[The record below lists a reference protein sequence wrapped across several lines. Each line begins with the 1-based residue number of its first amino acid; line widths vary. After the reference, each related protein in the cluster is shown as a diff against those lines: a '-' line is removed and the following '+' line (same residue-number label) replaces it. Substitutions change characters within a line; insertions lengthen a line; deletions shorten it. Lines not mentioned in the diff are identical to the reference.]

1 MTGRG
6 ITIVGLGP
14 AGAEYLTRE
23 AWAHL
28 EQCDEIWLRTKF
40 HPAVA
45 GLPEGVKVRSFDEVY
60 DSGEDI
66 ATVLETIVQ
75 QVLEL
80 GKREQGV
87 TYGVPGSPFVAEETV
102 TKVMKA
108 VEGSGLPIRLIDGV
122 SFIEPVCSALGIDLH
137 PQMVLADALHLAE
150 LEVPSFPP
158 TLPAIISQLDSSFE
172 ASELKLTL
180 MANYPQDHPVMLV
193 HNAGTSDEIVEK
205 LALYEIDQSVHLG
218 MLSCLYVPALSQG
231 ASFEDFQQIIARL
244 RRADGCPWDREQTH
258 LSLRPY
264 LLEEAYEVLEA
275 LDQEDSEHLREELG
289 DLLLQI
295 GLHAQIA
302 TEDEDF
308 LMSEVLQGI
317 SSKLIRRHPHV
328 FSDVDAES
336 VDKVLT
342 NWEKIKAN
350 ERKSNGE
357 TQKGMLDGIP
367 LSLPALSQADQIQR
381 RAKRVGFDWQTIE
394 PVIAKVHEELG
405 ELRDARTD
413 EERQAEA
420 GDVLFAVV
428 NLVRWLKVDPEIAL
442 RGTNLR
448 FRKRFAYMEKK
459 AAEQG
464 KSVDQ
469 LSFEEMDQF
478 WEAAKVAFKQ
488 EADEDPERG

>member
-6 ITIVGLGP
+6 ITIIGLGP

-45 GLPEGVKVRSFDEVY
+45 GLPEGVRVRSFDEIY

-108 VEGSGLPIRLIDGV
+108 VEGSSLPIRLIDGV

-244 RRADGCPWDREQTH
+244 RRSDGCPWDREQTH

-275 LDQEDSEHLREELG
+275 LDQEDYAHLREELG

-317 SSKLIRRHPHV
+317 SAKLIRRHPHV
-328 FSDVDAES
+328 FRMWMLTRWTKCSPTGRGSRRMSARVTASPKRACWTASRS
-336 VDKVLT
+336 VCRRFRRR
-342 NWEKIKAN
+342 I
-350 ERKSNGE
+350 RSNGGRNAWGL
-357 TQKGMLDGIP
+357 TGSP
-367 LSLPALSQADQIQR
+367 STRSLPRCTRNWASCETPKPTKRDRLKPEMCSLRWSIWCVGWRLTPKSPCVRRTCASASALLTL
-381 RAKRVGFDWQTIE
+381 KRKQQS
-394 PVIAKVHEELG
+394 KV
-405 ELRDARTD
+405 
-413 EERQAEA
+413 
-420 GDVLFAVV
+420 
-428 NLVRWLKVDPEIAL
+428 KAL
-442 RGTNLR
+442 NN
-448 FRKRFAYMEKK
+448 
-459 AAEQG
+459 
-464 KSVDQ
+464 
-469 LSFEEMDQF
+469 
-478 WEAAKVAFKQ
+478 
-488 EADEDPERG
+488 

>member
-1 MTGRG
+1 MTG

-28 EQCDEIWLRTKF
+28 EQCSELWLRTKF

-45 GLPEGVKVRSFDEVY
+45 GLPEGLQVHSFDDVY
-60 DSGEDI
+60 ESNQDI
-66 ATVLETIVQ
+66 ADVLGSIVQ
-75 QVLEL
+75 KVLAL
-80 GKREQGV
+80 GARPEGV

-102 TKVMKA
+102 SEIIKA
-108 VEGSGLPIRLIDGV
+108 VAATELPIRLIDGV
-122 SFIEPVCSALGIDLH
+122 SFLEPVCSALGIDLH
-137 PQMVLADALHLAE
+137 PQMVLTDTIHQAS
-150 LEVPSFPP
+150 LEVPSFPA
-158 TLPAIISQLDSSFE
+158 TMPAIISQLDSSFE

-180 MANYPQDHPVMLV
+180 MANYPEDHPVMLV
-193 HNAGTSDEIVEK
+193 HNAGTADEMIEK
-205 LALYEIDQSVHLG
+205 LPLYEIDQSVHLG
-218 MLSCLYVPALSQG
+218 MLTCLYVPPLPQG
-231 ASFEDFQQIIARL
+231 ASLEDFQQIVARL
-244 RRADGCPWDREQTH
+244 RRQDGCPWDREQTH

-264 LLEEAYEVLEA
+264 MLEEAYEALEA
-275 LDQEDSEHLREELG
+275 LDQEDNHHLKEELG

-302 TEDEDF
+302 AEDEDF
-308 LMSEVLQGI
+308 RMSDVLQGI
-317 SSKLIRRHPHV
+317 SAKLIRRHPHV
-328 FSDVDAES
+328 FSDVDADS

-342 NWEKIKAN
+342 NWEKIKAD

-357 TQKGMLDGIP
+357 SQKSMMDGIP
-367 LSLPALSQADQIQR
+367 LSLPALSQANQIQR
-381 RAKRVGFDWQTIE
+381 RAKRVGFDWQTID

-405 ELRDARTD
+405 ELRDAQTD
-413 EERQAEA
+413 EERLDES

-428 NLVRWLKVDPEIAL
+428 NLVRWLDVDPEIAL

-448 FRKRFAYMEKK
+448 FRKRFAYIEKK

-469 LSFEEMDQF
+469 LSFEVMDAY
-478 WEAAKVAFKQ
+478 WEEAKRVMKG
-488 EADEDPERG
+488 EAE